1 ALVAYVVIAGMLEF
15 VLLVDQTRGALLLL
29 MTITLTIFAVD
40 IPIVLGFS
48 VARHQEVS
56 TRSSG

>member
-1 ALVAYVVIAGMLEF
+1 
-15 VLLVDQTRGALLLL
+15 

-48 VARHQEVS
+48 VARHQEVG
-56 TRSSG
+56 TRTSS